1 MFRLRR
7 TPERVHGH
15 VIPAPR
21 LTRRALAY
29 FLAYVAAP
37 VLLLLLALDVV
48 LYVVF
53 RDLFGICYGVLCW
66 MQ

>member
-7 TPERVHGH
+7 SPGRVHGH
-15 VIPAPR
+15 VIPPPR

-29 FLAYVAAP
+29 FLGYVAAP
-37 VLLLLLALDVV
+37 ALLVLLALDVA

-53 RDLFGICYGVLCW
+53 RDVFGICYGVLCW
-66 MQ
+66 LQ

>member
-7 TPERVHGH
+7 SPERVHGY

-21 LTRRALAY
+21 LTRRALVY
-29 FLAYVAAP
+29 FLGYVAAP
-37 VLLLLLALDVV
+37 VLLVLLALDIL

-53 RDLFGICYGVLCW
+53 RDVFGICYGVLCW
-66 MQ
+66 VQ

>member
-7 TPERVHGH
+7 SPERVHGH

-21 LTRRALAY
+21 LTRKALVA

-37 VLLLLLALDVV
+37 ALLVLLMLDVA
-48 LYVVF
+48 LYFAFRNVF
-53 RDLFGICYGVLCW
+53 GLCYGVLCW

>member
-7 TPERVHGH
+7 IPERVHGH

-21 LTRRALAY
+21 LTRHALRRFVVWIA
-29 FLAYVAAP
+29 LP
-37 VLLLLLALDVV
+37 ILLLLLLLDVA

-53 RDLFGICYGVLCW
+53 RDVFGVCYGVLCW